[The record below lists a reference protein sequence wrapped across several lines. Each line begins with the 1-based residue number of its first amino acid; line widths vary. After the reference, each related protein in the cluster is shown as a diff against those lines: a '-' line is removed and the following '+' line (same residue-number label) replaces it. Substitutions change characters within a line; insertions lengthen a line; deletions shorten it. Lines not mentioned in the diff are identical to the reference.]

1 MKIRLKLLSAVA
13 ASAAVFV
20 GAAAGPAVA
29 LSEPLYSYLYYS
41 DATLT
46 EQVGSWQGVCYN
58 GYAGVT
64 QYPDGQVTQY
74 EVRVRIGTCTGD
86 GAIFE

>member
-29 LSEPLYSYLYYS
+29 LSEPLYSYIYYS
-41 DATLT
+41 DATHT
-46 EQVGSWQGVCYN
+46 VQVGSWQGVCYN

-64 QYPDGQVTQY
+64 QYPDGQVTAH
-74 EVRVRIGTCTGD
+74 EVRVRIGTCTG
-86 GAIFE
+86 GGTIFE